1 MAAIKLN
8 LNLSSQIVLNKISE
22 DIYRPKTAV
31 DRSELTRYEKIPTD
45 IYLKSDDGV
54 KHLADVIEQRI
65 KQKQEVGTM
74 F

>member
-54 KHLADVIEQRI
+54 KHLADVIEQDR
-65 KQKQEVGTM
+65 KSVV
-74 F
+74 